1 MTQKEWL
8 KLIKQKCLY
17 CCADQ
22 LQEVAR
28 CNSVNCPLHKYR
40 TGKLPEGEKRKR
52 TMSAAQKMNGI
63 ILALNKK
70 IEDLK
75 YGDIP
80 VRVRGIEYVLEDNIV
95 YELDEKE
102 MTKIIFGKYIPEK
115 NKVVLEGVE

>member
-1 MTQKEWL
+1 
-8 KLIKQKCLY
+8 
-17 CCADQ
+17 
-22 LQEVAR
+22 
-28 CNSVNCPLHKYR
+28 
-40 TGKLPEGEKRKR
+40 
-52 TMSAAQKMNGI
+52 MSAAQKMNGV

-75 YGDIP
+75 YGNIP
-80 VRVRGIEYVLEDNIV
+80 VRVRGVKYVLENNIV